1 MTARPDFEHA
11 TPKQLYE
18 QVQAMDDGEFE
29 ALMDDP
35 ECTRA
40 GARGDHRRARRPLP
54 AGEGEGGRGSHS
66 HQALDAPGGGYD
78 HYELVIADQ
87 QCRLTTPPTDEPDLT
102 LKVRPTDLRKLI
114 NGDTGPKRLAFQGR
128 LRAIGDLGL
137 GMKLPDLFAI

>member
-1 MTARPDFEHA
+1 MAGPNFDNA
-11 TPKQLYE
+11 TPTELYE
-18 QVQAMDDGEFE
+18 HVSAMDEEEFE

-35 ECTRA
+35 SSRERVLEA
-40 GARGDHRRARRPLP
+40 IIDALVDLFRPEK
-54 AGEGEGGRGSHS
+54 AEGVEAVIHIK
-66 HQALDAPGGGYD
+66 LWDAPGGGYD

-87 QCRLTTPPTDEPDLT
+87 TCRLTTPPTDEPDLT

-137 GMKLPDLFAI
+137 GMKLPDLFAF